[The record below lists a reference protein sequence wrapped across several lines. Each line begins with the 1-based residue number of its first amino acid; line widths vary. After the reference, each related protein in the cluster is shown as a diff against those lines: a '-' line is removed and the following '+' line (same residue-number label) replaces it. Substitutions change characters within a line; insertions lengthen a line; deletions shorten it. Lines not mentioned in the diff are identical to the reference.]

1 MCKSAPDRSCIL
13 RTPVQ
18 APVANCYCERL
29 LGTLRREGLDFLI
42 PLGEEHLQRAL
53 RIWQIHYNRARPH
66 SRLDPGQP
74 QPPPRLPAALMVGH
88 DLPRDM
94 WVVAWSILGGLHHEY
109 GPEKLAS

>member
-1 MCKSAPDRSCIL
+1 MCKSAPDRRCIL

-109 GPEKLAS
+109 GPEKLAT